1 MERTQL
7 LLAAST
13 AAGFGS
19 AALGAWVYGL
29 VTRPRA
35 MSAQAWEF
43 EASRRVALRRGN
55 SAYRWFEPVVDE
67 LAAWYRKLPID
78 KQTKFAGQ
86 LTSAA
91 EPLPWKPEEYY
102 AVKLAEGAIAGVIGV
117 VLGIMLGMPVL
128 GIALGLGLPLFLQR
142 NAIKN
147 IVQKAESRTQQVK
160 RRLPFAVDL
169 MALMLEAGG
178 GLMDG
183 LTTLVRDLRGHPLGD
198 ELGMIV
204 SEIQLG
210 RPLNECLARFQQ
222 RVPDDDVAELVF
234 MVNKGNEFG
243 TPMAQTF
250 RLQAEQ
256 MRLKRSQWAEKAAG
270 TAQVNIVL
278 PGMVIMIACLVIIG
292 TPFILQAL
300 GI

>member
-29 VTRPRA
+29 VTRPRS

-43 EASRRVALRRGN
+43 EASRRVALRKGN

-67 LAAWYRKLPID
+67 LSAWYRRLPAD
-78 KQTKFAGQ
+78 RLLTFSKQ
-86 LTSAA
+86 LVSAA

-102 AVKLAEGAIAGVIGV
+102 AVKLVEGAMAGAIGV
-117 VLGIMLGMPVL
+117 VLGMLLGMPVL
-128 GIALGLGLPLFLQR
+128 GIALALGLPLFLQR

-147 IVQKAESRTQQVK
+147 IVQKAAARTSQVK

-169 MALMLEAGG
+169 LALMLEAGG

-183 LTTLVRDLRGHPLGD
+183 LTTLVRDLRGHPLGE

-210 RPLNECLARFQQ
+210 RPLHECLLRFQS

-278 PGMVIMIACLVIIG
+278 PGMVIMIACLIIIG
-292 TPFILQAL
+292 APFILQAL